1 MKNNMRIQL
10 VPNLKLEQKQKY
22 NSTQEKYLKI
32 LSSSYEELHQYIL
45 DKASTNPLIE
55 YNSSLDPDLL
65 LEFDD
70 YSKPQLRDV
79 LFEQLHLSN
88 EKYDEDVCDY
98 LISCLDS
105 NGYFK
110 YSKDEVIKESLW
122 GLDSLKYH
130 LKLLRKLEPYGLF
143 SFSLKECLSI
153 QCLMS
158 EKAESE
164 TGLILCDYLEELATQ
179 HYHAIIEKTELTQEE
194 IDEGF
199 DFIKTLNPKPAA
211 NYAQESTFLIPECK
225 VSVEG
230 ENLQVELLKFDL
242 SITVIDDDS
251 LKKQRKEAET
261 LLSALQKRNM
271 TLLQIMNEMCHVQKD
286 FFIHHGELKHLTL
299 EMVAEKCGLAIS
311 TISRAITHKS
321 FEFNN
326 QYYSIKEM
334 FIHSG
339 TFIKNDKAI
348 KKEITQIIEKENKL
362 KPYSDEK
369 IRKLLEEKAI
379 YISRR
384 TVTKYREECFIYN
397 SRQRKIEKILWEEK

>member
-143 SFSLKECLSI
+143 SFGLKECLSI

-194 IDEGF
+194 IDEG
-199 DFIKTLNPKPAA
+199 
-211 NYAQESTFLIPECK
+211 YE
-225 VSVEG
+225 EG

-242 SITVIDDDS
+242 SIIVIDDDS

-271 TLLQIMNEMCHVQKD
+271 TLLQIMNEICHVQKD

-369 IRKLLEEKAI
+369 IRKLLEEKDI